1 MTDVRTYGRRDAVR
15 ANVSYLSTLFLD
27 FSPNFPHPLLDI
39 HSYCQRKKPRLLKSF
54 SVSDI
59 TGLAQ
64 TMKLELRP
72 VYHGPYAPIPPI
84 MSSLQHLLFYKVQ
97 CLSAC
102 FCQEL
107 DVLSKKRK
115 SDHQYFVNHR
125 RRRPRDLDQ
134 LTTSQNRLNTSQSQF
149 YTT

>member
-1 MTDVRTYGRRDAVR
+1 
-15 ANVSYLSTLFLD
+15 
-27 FSPNFPHPLLDI
+27 
-39 HSYCQRKKPRLLKSF
+39 
-54 SVSDI
+54 
-59 TGLAQ
+59 
-64 TMKLELRP
+64 
-72 VYHGPYAPIPPI
+72 